1 MSRRKLP
8 IPFLLFI
15 AILFIALGDRFL
27 PQPLSGASLNTRN
40 TLNQTIVGLF
50 PSWRPK
56 TKPYER
62 TEKALE
68 QESQSAK

>member
-8 IPFLLFI
+8 IPFLLLI

-40 TLNQTIVGLF
+40 TLNQKIVGLF

>member
-1 MSRRKLP
+1 MSRKLP
-8 IPFLLFI
+8 IPLILLI
-15 AILFIALGDRFL
+15 AILFIALGDSFL
-27 PQPLSGASLNTRN
+27 PQPLSGASLSTR
-40 TLNQTIVGLF
+40 TALNQAIAGIF

-68 QESQSAK
+68 QEQTGQ